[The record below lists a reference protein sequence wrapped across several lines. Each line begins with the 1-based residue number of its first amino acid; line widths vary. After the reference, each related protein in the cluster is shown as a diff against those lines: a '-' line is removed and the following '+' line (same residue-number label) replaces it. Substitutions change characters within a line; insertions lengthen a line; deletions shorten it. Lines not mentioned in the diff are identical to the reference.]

1 MSEHVLTV
9 VVRDQGTPAKR
20 NFARVEIHV
29 WDANDHAPEFSGGVV
44 QGRVLETA
52 DIGTAVITVLASDKD
67 HGDNAQLS
75 YSIVSGSSCKS
86 LFCHGLII
94 YWPIDVYTLS
104 PTGNKTN

>member
-52 DIGTAVITVLASDKD
+52 DIGTAVITILASDKD
-67 HGDNAQLS
+67 HGDNAQLT
-75 YSIVSGSSCKS
+75 YSIVSGKVFKFILSIV
-86 LFCHGLII
+86 LI
-94 YWPIDVYTLS
+94 V
-104 PTGNKTN
+104 